1 MKNINNLPKFK
12 YTWLPTLYSIIYNL
26 EPNKIIEYG
35 TQTGATAV
43 TMALA
48 LKELYEESGHKGH
61 VYTYDLFDK
70 NNKDSIYVRD
80 IENKFL
86 PDMAKLR
93 VIDHQVTNFITISY
107 GDFANNNISEDCDLL
122 YFDIGNHGD
131 NILSMYNQL
140 KTHIDNGLIVLFEGG
155 SQVRDEVEWMINLN
169 KKPINSIKNTIQY
182 KLLTENTRYSLSC
195 IYNTNKYN
203 LI

>member
-1 MKNINNLPKFK
+1 MKYINNLPEFK
-12 YTWLPTLYSIIYNL
+12 YTWLPTLYSIVLNL
-26 EPNKIIEYG
+26 KPNQIIEYG

-48 LKELYEESGHKGH
+48 LKDLYEESSHKGH

-80 IENKFL
+80 IESKFP
-86 PDMAKLR
+86 PDLAKSR
-93 VIDHQVTNFITISY
+93 VISHQVADFITISY

-140 KTHIDNGLIVLFEGG
+140 KTHINNGLVVLFEGG

-182 KLLTENTRYSLSC
+182 KLLTENTKYSLSA
-195 IYNTNKYN
+195 IYNTNKYK